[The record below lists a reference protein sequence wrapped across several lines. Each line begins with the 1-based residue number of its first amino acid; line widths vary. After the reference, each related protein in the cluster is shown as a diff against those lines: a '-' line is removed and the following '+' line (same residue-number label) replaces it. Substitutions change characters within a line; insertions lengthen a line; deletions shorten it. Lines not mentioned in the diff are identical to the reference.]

1 LTCVYAIIQASFEQP
16 SVSNFSIIG
25 QFSFVFKVSPID
37 YNRGREKVFH
47 VNMLKL

>member
-1 LTCVYAIIQASFEQP
+1 MLVLLHIHMSKHLSSWKRPFVASE
-16 SVSNFSIIG
+16 
-25 QFSFVFKVSPID
+25 KVSPID